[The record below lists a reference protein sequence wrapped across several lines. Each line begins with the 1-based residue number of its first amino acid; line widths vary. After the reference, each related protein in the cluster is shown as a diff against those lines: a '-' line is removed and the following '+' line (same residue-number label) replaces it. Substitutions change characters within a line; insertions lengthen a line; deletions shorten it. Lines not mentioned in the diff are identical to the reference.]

1 MCCFTL
7 ESLWPFGIEK
17 ISEISHLVY
26 KPSLK
31 KKTNGRITKNKDRIA
46 LKNIHVSED
55 LEK

>member
-31 KKTNGRITKNKDRIA
+31 KKR
-46 LKNIHVSED
+46 LME
-55 LEK
+55 E